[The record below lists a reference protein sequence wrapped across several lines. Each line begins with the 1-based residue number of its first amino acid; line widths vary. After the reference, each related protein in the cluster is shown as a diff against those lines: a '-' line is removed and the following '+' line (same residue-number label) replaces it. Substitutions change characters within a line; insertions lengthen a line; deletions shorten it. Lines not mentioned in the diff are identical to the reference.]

1 MGIYDG
7 QIYLNYFM
15 LNFFLPWSRVHPL
28 PQFHLEQQHHIDQLL
43 ETWECY
49 LMPQLWHGLLELFD
63 MVIYSAIH
71 IDWSILHFPTPPQT
85 KLSKAFPPNHLQNF
99 ECQSDFSDNNILPPH
114 VFKSMKK
121 IVQPF
126 HQRNQQTLHCQKKF
140 MTIKQCGGLGAIKP
154 RS

>member
-1 MGIYDG
+1 MTDKFIW
-7 QIYLNYFM
+7 IISCLII
-15 LNFFLPWSRVHPL
+15 FLPWSRVHPL
-28 PQFHLEQQHHIDQLL
+28 PQFPPQTATPYWSTPWNMGMLL
-43 ETWECY
+43 DASVMARLAWIV
-49 LMPQLWHGLLELFD
+49 WHGDILSYTYWLN
-63 MVIYSAIH
+63 
-71 IDWSILHFPTPPQT
+71 ILHSPPRTPPQT
-85 KLSKAFPPNHLQNF
+85 RLSKAFPPNHLQNF

-114 VFKSMKK
+114 AFKPMKK